1 MAQKGNS
8 PPSRGLP
15 RGYPP
20 KAGVGPGGFSGA
32 IHPMSHNPKFD
43 PFSGH
48 PRTGEDNQR
57 TMAHELQKVRY
68 VHEAMIDTIL
78 AQPSILQ
85 KELAAKFNYS
95 AIAIGY
101 IVRSDA
107 FKERLAQ
114 RKEELVDPLI
124 TCAVEEQFTLDAKL
138 EGLAHASLDRLIERI
153 ENKLPMTN
161 SDLIS
166 AAKLGVGEKKAINPY
181 LTQNNYIVQLP
192 PVAADPKKWLEGS
205 SRGVSEA
212 VVDVSPRGLT
222 DA

>member
-1 MAQKGNS
+1 
-8 PPSRGLP
+8 
-15 RGYPP
+15 
-20 KAGVGPGGFSGA
+20 
-32 IHPMSHNPKFD
+32 
-43 PFSGH
+43 
-48 PRTGEDNQR
+48 
-57 TMAHELQKVRY
+57 MAHELQKIRY

-85 KELAAKFNYS
+85 KELAAKFGYS

-114 RKEELVDPLI
+114 RKEELIDPLI
-124 TCAVEEQFTLDAKL
+124 TCAVEEQFSLDDKL

-153 ENKLPMTN
+153 ENKLPITN
-161 SDLIS
+161 SELIS
-166 AAKLGVGEKKAINPY
+166 AAKLGVGEKSKPINPY

-192 PVAADPKKWLEGS
+192 PVAPTSQAWLEKS
-205 SRGVSEA
+205 SRGSSDE

>member
-1 MAQKGNS
+1 
-8 PPSRGLP
+8 
-15 RGYPP
+15 
-20 KAGVGPGGFSGA
+20 
-32 IHPMSHNPKFD
+32 
-43 PFSGH
+43 
-48 PRTGEDNQR
+48 
-57 TMAHELQKVRY
+57 MAHELQKVRY

-85 KELAAKFNYS
+85 KELAAKFGYS

-124 TCAVEEQFTLDAKL
+124 TCAVEDQFSIDEKL

-161 SDLIS
+161 GDLIS
-166 AAKLGVGEKKAINPY
+166 AAKLGVGEKKAVNPY

-192 PVAADPKKWLEGS
+192 PVASNSQAWLEKS
-205 SRGVSEA
+205 SRGSSDEVM
-212 VVDVSPRGLT
+212 DVSPRGLA